1 MLIALAN
8 FAMAVVEAVALTV
21 CCLAGVA
28 AVCGGLFA
36 TALWFV
42 GLL

>member
-1 MLIALAN
+1 MLTLRDY
-8 FAMAVVEAVALTV
+8 AMAVVDAIALTV

-28 AVCGGLFA
+28 AVCGALVA